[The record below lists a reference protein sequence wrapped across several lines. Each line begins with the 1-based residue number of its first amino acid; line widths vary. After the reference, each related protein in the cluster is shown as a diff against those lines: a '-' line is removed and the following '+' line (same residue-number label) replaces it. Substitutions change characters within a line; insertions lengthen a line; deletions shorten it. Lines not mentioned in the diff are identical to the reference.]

1 MPGSARYRSPI
12 PRQFLPRLP
21 ALVSCVA
28 VMWFLALEGRVRQ
41 GAEARSLAA
50 DTADQGTTAA
60 ISAAF
65 PLALIGPPVL
75 SAVRGR
81 HLPPVVG
88 WAGAVLAIA
97 GTGLRLAAARHLG
110 ASYTRTLR
118 VRDAQAVVDTGLYA
132 HVRHPGYAGTLALLF
147 GYAISWQSPAAL
159 VAALPLIPAYARR
172 MTAEERLLEAELGD
186 AYARYRRRT
195 RRLVPGIY

>member
-1 MPGSARYRSPI
+1 MPSR
-12 PRQFLPRLP
+12 FLPRLP
-21 ALVSCVA
+21 ALVSCLA
-28 VMWFLALEGRVRQ
+28 VTGFLALEGRVRQ
-41 GAEARSLAA
+41 GAEARSLVA

-75 SAVRGR
+75 SALRGR
-81 HLPPVVG
+81 RLPSAVG
-88 WAGAVLAIA
+88 WTGACLAIV
-97 GTGLRLAAARHLG
+97 GTGLRLAASRQLG

-118 VRDAQAVVDTGLYA
+118 VADAQAVVDTGLYA
-132 HVRHPGYAGTLALLF
+132 HVRHPGYAGTLALLL
-147 GYAISWQSPAAL
+147 GYALSWQSAAAL
-159 VAALPLIPAYARR
+159 LPALPLLPAYARR

-195 RRLVPGIY
+195 RRLLPGLY